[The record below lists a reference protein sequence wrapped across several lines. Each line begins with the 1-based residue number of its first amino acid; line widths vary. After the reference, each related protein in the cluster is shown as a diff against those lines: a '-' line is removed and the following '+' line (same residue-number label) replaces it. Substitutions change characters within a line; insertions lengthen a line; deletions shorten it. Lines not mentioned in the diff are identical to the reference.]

1 MIACVC
7 VCVCVCV
14 FLIIIIFVNI
24 CCMSVI
30 ETVLTIAY
38 NSVFLMV
45 SFFAIHLGGI
55 K

>member
-1 MIACVC
+1 MIAC

-24 CCMSVI
+24 CFMSVI

-38 NSVFLMV
+38 NSVFLTV
-45 SFFAIHLGGI
+45 FIFVIHL
-55 K
+55 

>member
-7 VCVCVCV
+7 VCVCVF

-45 SFFAIHLGGI
+45 SFFVIHLGGI